1 MDRPTFDRLVVEH
14 LPAAH
19 RFAVRLTGR
28 ADRAED
34 VVQDAM
40 VRAARAWPALRT
52 AGGFRTWLFRVVVT
66 AWRDRHD
73 HEARRPAG
81 RLAVDPPGPEH
92 EDPAAAA
99 GAAELGERVAAAVSA
114 LPPRQREVLVLTV
127 YEQLSDAEVAAVLG
141 TNRQNVR
148 THLHLARRRLAEL
161 LRPYLT
167 SGQTSCGSEADDARR

>member
-14 LPAAH
+14 LPAAQ

-28 ADRAED
+28 ADLAED

-40 VRAARAWPALRT
+40 VRAARAWPGLRT

-66 AWRDRHD
+66 AWRDGHD
-73 HEARRPAG
+73 REARRPAG
-81 RLAVDPPGPEH
+81 RLMS
-92 EDPAAAA
+92 DPAGPTHEGPADRATT
-99 GAAELGERVAAAVSA
+99 AELGERVAAAVSA

-148 THLHLARRRLAEL
+148 THLHLARRRLAAL
-161 LRPYLT
+161 LQPYL
-167 SGQTSCGSEADDARR
+167 SNDRAEANDARR